1 MTNITTTTTPCYI
14 ITGASSGIG
23 EKLAKIYSERNVNI
37 VLAARSTDKLNKLAL
52 ELKSINKFSNKYLVV
67 SYDASKELDCKNLIE
82 TVIKE
87 FGRIDLLLLCAGVSY
102 HNSFKDTTDLNV
114 YRQMMDIN
122 YFGYMYTTYYSL
134 PYMIKQQQQQ
144 QQQQQQPSNNSNN
157 NKPQIAVISSIS
169 GALGLPLRA
178 GYCASK
184 FAVNGFFQALRLEV
198 QSYID
203 ITLLLPTTVNT
214 PMRSHS
220 LGDPNEKKLIHFHG
234 EDDSKKMTIDQ
245 CCEIVIAA
253 IDGRKKKVAFPFSNF
268 LASILHPIF
277 PNYIDKILLK
287 KAGGTNLIEPQNQN
301 QNQNNN
307 LKSKL

>member
-1 MTNITTTTTPCYI
+1 MITTPCYI

-37 VLAARSTDKLNKLAL
+37 VLAARSTDKLNKLAS

-67 SYDASKELDCKNLIE
+67 SYDASKESDCKNLIE
-82 TVIKE
+82 IVIKE

-122 YFGYMYTTYYSL
+122 YFGYMYTTYYAL

-144 QQQQQQPSNNSNN
+144 QQQQSNNNN
-157 NKPQIAVISSIS
+157 NNNNNINKPQIAVISSIS

-268 LASILHPIF
+268 IASVLHPIF

-287 KAGGTNLIEPQNQN
+287 KAGGTNLMNPTQISNSD
-301 QNQNNN
+301 NNT

>member
-1 MTNITTTTTPCYI
+1 MTTITPCFI

-23 EKLAKIYSERNVNI
+23 EKLAKIYSERNINI

-67 SYDASKELDCKNLIE
+67 SYDASKESDCKNLIE
-82 TVIKE
+82 IVIKQ

-122 YFGYMYTTYYSL
+122 YFGYMYTTYYAL
-134 PYMIKQQQQQ
+134 PYMIKQQQKQ
-144 QQQQQQPSNNSNN
+144 STNNNNNSN

-198 QSYID
+198 QSYVD

-268 LASILHPIF
+268 LASVLHPIF

-287 KAGGTNLIEPQNQN
+287 KAGGTNLINSN
-301 QNQNNN
+301 SNSNNN
-307 LKSKL
+307 NNNTLKSKL